1 MGCGSSGEKNAGDDF
16 SICRT
21 NPSNV
26 FFFRFVLD
34 CLLANQL
41 WTGRH
46 VFTQRLFTARAAC
59 RCRQGRPHAADWP
72 QRSVY
77 GVARGLADQ
86 LQAGQD
92 YRHLRPAIGIS
103 LLVHDLFTDHP
114 AKADWHFTLRDTQ
127 YPQVQLD
134 QALQVHIIELRKAE
148 TLGKLPVPLSAWIAC
163 LLHNLDEAVMNEIT
177 HPPVKEAL
185 AHLET
190 MYSDEELRLMAQRR
204 EQALVDYEDGLDY
217 ARHEGQIQ
225 LLTRLLERKFGPV
238 PRHYQTQ
245 LSRSSAD
252 QLQDWSLN
260 VLDAQRI
267 EDVFV

>member
-1 MGCGSSGEKNAGDDF
+1 M
-16 SICRT
+16 
-21 NPSNV
+21 
-26 FFFRFVLD
+26 
-34 CLLANQL
+34 ANQL